1 MKTDVIH
8 VSSSG
13 KGMNEALAQA
23 EAAANYK
30 SLSKKDAIRM
40 RLLAEELLGMFRSI
54 AGKTEADFWVED
66 ENKSFELHLIS
77 DTQMTTDKRK
87 KLISVSTKG
96 ENAAAKGVMGKLRD
110 LFAKAIEPDDDN
122 SPSYFMGG
130 WMAPNLGSSS
140 MPVMGEVGA
149 ELWSLNQYKL
159 SLKNKQEN
167 KEEWDELEKSIVA
180 SIADEVKI
188 YIKGENTEMVIFKK
202 FD

>member
-110 LFAKAIEPDDDN
+110 LFAKAIEPDDDD

-130 WMAPNLGSSS
+130 WMAPSLGSSS

-188 YIKGENTEMVIFKK
+188 YIRGENTEMVIFKK

>member
-13 KGMNEALAQA
+13 KGMEQALAQA
-23 EAAANYK
+23 EAVAVYK
-30 SLSKKDAIRM
+30 SLPKKEAIRL
-40 RLLAEELLGMFRSI
+40 RLLSEELLGMFRSI
-54 AGKTEADFWVED
+54 AGQTEADFWIED
-66 ENKSFELHLIS
+66 NDKAFELHLS
-77 DTQMTTDKRK
+77 ADTQMTTDKRK
-87 KLISVSTKG
+87 KFLSVSTSG

-110 LFAKAIEPDDDN
+110 VFAKAMEPEDDS
-122 SPSYFMGG
+122 SPSYFAGG

-140 MPVMGEVGA
+140 MPAMGEIGA

-159 SLKNKQEN
+159 SLKGKQES

-188 YIKGENTEMVIFKK
+188 YIRGENTEMVIFKK
-202 FD
+202 FE

>member
-1 MKTDVIH
+1 
-8 VSSSG
+8 
-13 KGMNEALAQA
+13 
-23 EAAANYK
+23 
-30 SLSKKDAIRM
+30 
-40 RLLAEELLGMFRSI
+40 
-54 AGKTEADFWVED
+54 
-66 ENKSFELHLIS
+66 
-77 DTQMTTDKRK
+77 
-87 KLISVSTKG
+87 
-96 ENAAAKGVMGKLRD
+96 MGKLRD
-110 LFAKAIEPDDDN
+110 LFAKAMEPDDDN

-188 YIKGENTEMVIFKK
+188 YIRGENTEMVIFKK

>member
-77 DTQMTTDKRK
+77 DTQMTNSSPCRQR
-87 KLISVSTKG
+87 
-96 ENAAAKGVMGKLRD
+96 AKTPPQR
-110 LFAKAIEPDDDN
+110 A
-122 SPSYFMGG
+122 
-130 WMAPNLGSSS
+130 
-140 MPVMGEVGA
+140 
-149 ELWSLNQYKL
+149 LW
-159 SLKNKQEN
+159 
-167 KEEWDELEKSIVA
+167 A
-180 SIADEVKI
+180 S
-188 YIKGENTEMVIFKK
+188 
-202 FD
+202 

>member
-66 ENKSFELHLIS
+66 DNKSFELHLIS

-110 LFAKAIEPDDDN
+110 LFAKAVEPDDDN

-188 YIKGENTEMVIFKK
+188 YIRGENTEMVIFKK

>member
-110 LFAKAIEPDDDN
+110 LFAKAVEPDDDN

-188 YIKGENTEMVIFKK
+188 YIRGENTEMVIFKK

>member
-54 AGKTEADFWVED
+54 VGETEADFWVED

-110 LFAKAIEPDDDN
+110 LFAKAIEPDDDD

-188 YIKGENTEMVIFKK
+188 YIRGENTEMVIFKK

>member
-188 YIKGENTEMVIFKK
+188 YIRGENTEMVIFKK

>member
-110 LFAKAIEPDDDN
+110 LFAKAIEPDDDD

-188 YIKGENTEMVIFKK
+188 YIRGENTEMVIFKK

>member
-54 AGKTEADFWVED
+54 VGETEADFWVED

-110 LFAKAIEPDDDN
+110 LFAKAMEPDDDD

-130 WMAPNLGSSS
+130 WMAPSLGSSS

-188 YIKGENTEMVIFKK
+188 YIRGENTEMVIFKK

>member
-13 KGMNEALAQA
+13 KGMNEAVAQA
-23 EAAANYK
+23 EAAENYK
-30 SLSKKDAIRM
+30 SLSKKDALRM

-159 SLKNKQEN
+159 SLKNKHEN

-188 YIKGENTEMVIFKK
+188 YIRGENTEMVIFKK